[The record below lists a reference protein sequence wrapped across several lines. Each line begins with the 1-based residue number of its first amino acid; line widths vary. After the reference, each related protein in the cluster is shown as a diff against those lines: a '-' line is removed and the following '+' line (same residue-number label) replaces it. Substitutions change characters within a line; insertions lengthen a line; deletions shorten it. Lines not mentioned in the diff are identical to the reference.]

1 MADNQEW
8 LSLQEIA
15 EKYGV
20 AYHKIRNAVAVL
32 SNTKSIR
39 TRENPRDN
47 RVLEVHRDSIA
58 LVIQG
63 AGAA

>member
-1 MADNQEW
+1 MKEW

-15 EKYGV
+15 EKYDI

-32 SNTKSIR
+32 SNTGSIR
-39 TRENPRDN
+39 TRENPKDN
-47 RVLEVHRDSIA
+47 RILEVHKDDVP

-63 AGAA
+63 AGAKV